1 MSITTPPPGGD
12 GGARPP
18 AGPSPFTPGGGVAGA
33 SGVAPAASAAPPTPV
48 GSSTLAPTL
57 SPVAAALVKPGALDG
72 PGALRVLVEEIR
84 AVVQTQLRAAD
95 APPLPAPASAADA
108 GNAAAALLRW
118 LRTVAADTG
127 VPLARL
133 RDAVETGY
141 ARAST
146 ALASAPASGSER
158 LVRETL
164 AAARDVVLRGIANQ
178 AAAVARSAATPA
190 DPRAAR
196 AAGAGADAGAGRG
209 GATYAPG
216 AARPA
221 ESAARID
228 PITRE
233 SRATPPR
240 GATLAREAAAANRAV
255 PRPTVAA
262 TLADE
267 LAARAG
273 VAARLPAAASA
284 PPARANAAELVRSLA
299 AAVRSSPGDPAGALR
314 RFAEELTA
322 GAGARAGT
330 WLPPAE
336 LDVVDPGASLL
347 RWVRTAGALPGTSPE
362 SLRAAVEGAH
372 ARVLERVAAGPAER
386 ALRDVVGLARDLLLR
401 ELDGPDAPPRPTG
414 TLPALAVPAA
424 EPHAN
429 PAALRPELVIGG
441 PPRAGG
447 ARRAASRGRTDD
459 RVDPVGAEER
469 RREWPGADAAADAP
483 EDPAEESRPMSDVDL
498 QGPMDCIRRHFDAFH
513 ADDAA
518 AYAAQWVYPA
528 CFWSGGRWSAY
539 ADEAACAAGNG
550 AYVRE
555 ARAQGMTGGRIVM
568 LRVEPL
574 APGVAIVHGVFTRE
588 RADGSVLAEVEAAY
602 TTVQTEA
609 GWKVAV
615 CVVK

>member
-1 MSITTPPPGGD
+1 MSIRTPPPGGD

-33 SGVAPAASAAPPTPV
+33 SGVTPATSVAPPTPA
-48 GSSTLAPTL
+48 GSRTL
-57 SPVAAALVKPGALDG
+57 SPAAAALVKPGALDG
-72 PGALRVLVEEIR
+72 PGALRVLMEEIR

-95 APPLPAPASAADA
+95 APPLPAPESAADA

-127 VPLARL
+127 VPLARV

-164 AAARDVVLRGIANQ
+164 AAARDVVLRGIANP

-196 AAGAGADAGAGRG
+196 DAGVTAGAGAGA

-221 ESAARID
+221 EAAARVD

-240 GATLAREAAAANRAV
+240 GTTLASEATAANANRAAARRTVEAAAA
-255 PRPTVAA
+255 
-262 TLADE
+262 DE
-267 LAARAG
+267 PAARAG
-273 VAARLPAAASA
+273 VEARLPAASAS
-284 PPARANAAELVRSLA
+284 PARANAAELVRSLA

-322 GAGARAGT
+322 GAGARAGP

-347 RWVRTAGALPGTSPE
+347 RWARTAGALPGTSPE

-372 ARVLERVAAGPAER
+372 ARALERVAAGPAER

-401 ELDGPDAPPRPTG
+401 EFDGADAPPRPTG
-414 TLPALAVPAA
+414 TLPALVAPAA

-441 PPRAGG
+441 PPRGGG
-447 ARRAASRGRTDD
+447 ARRAASRGRADD
-459 RVDPVGAEER
+459 RVDPVDAEER

-483 EDPAEESRPMSDVDL
+483 QDPPDEPRAMSDVDL
-498 QGPMDCIRRHFDAFH
+498 QGPMDCIRRYFDAFH
-513 ADDAA
+513 ADDSA

-539 ADEAACAAGNG
+539 ADEAACAAGNA

-602 TTVQTEA
+602 TTVQTAA